1 MVLMLMSEKNPAE
14 VTRRKVPLFE
24 SLDNPPAGN
33 PGIDED
39 CRRANLDKGG
49 IPLLPLARTEILN
62 DVFIE
67 KYLVFSQLTQDH
79 VLGLMY
85 HHWKQP

>member
-39 CRRANLDKGG
+39 CRRANLDKG
-49 IPLLPLARTEILN
+49 PLLPLARIEILN

-67 KYLVFSQLTQDH
+67 NTWFSLN
-79 VLGLMY
+79 
-85 HHWKQP
+85 

>member
-1 MVLMLMSEKNPAE
+1 MSEKKS
-14 VTRRKVPLFE
+14 RRGHAAKRFL
-24 SLDNPPAGN
+24 SLSPWTIRRQEN

>member
-49 IPLLPLARTEILN
+49 IPPTSTGKNRNFERC
-62 DVFIE
+62 FHR